1 MINIKKTITGL
12 KIINYNS
19 IGAKVKFIIES
30 DHLDAHPL
38 CKESIK
44 E

>member
-1 MINIKKTITGL
+1 MNIKKTITEL

-19 IGAKVKFIIES
+19 MGSKVKFIIES
-30 DHLDAHPL
+30 EHLEKYAL
-38 CKESIK
+38 CKGLIK

>member
-1 MINIKKTITGL
+1 MKIKKTITEL

-19 IGAKVKFIIES
+19 IGSKVKFIIES
-30 DHLDAHPL
+30 NYLEKYPL

-44 E
+44 K

>member
-1 MINIKKTITGL
+1 MSIKKTITEL

-19 IGAKVKFIIES
+19 IGSKVKFIIES
-30 DHLDAHPL
+30 NHLEKYPL
-38 CKESIK
+38 CKGVIK